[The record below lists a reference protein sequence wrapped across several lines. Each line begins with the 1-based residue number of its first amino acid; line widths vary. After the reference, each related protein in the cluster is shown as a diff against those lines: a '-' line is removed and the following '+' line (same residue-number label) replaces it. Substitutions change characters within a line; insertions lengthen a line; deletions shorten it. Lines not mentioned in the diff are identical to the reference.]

1 MFCQNCG
8 KKLRENAK
16 FCSSC
21 GAKIENFDPTQN
33 FLSSVQTE
41 NADNLSETVIQ
52 HTRYGDS
59 AGNSIVKPYKS
70 NVDLKKIVI
79 SAVLLLVILLT
90 LSGLGKL
97 FGNGGKNYEKQLIGE
112 WYADP
117 EMGRFTDEPYL
128 TIFSDGTY
136 TTQWGY
142 GVGHWSIVN
151 DDQLKLVDFYGY
163 IENLIDGT
171 FTPMRIISIR
181 DNCLVLETSDGNE
194 QVTFYDEPVD

>member
-70 NVDLKKIVI
+70 NVDLKKNCDLCCASFGYPAYFVR
-79 SAVLLLVILLT
+79 
-90 LSGLGKL
+90 LG
-97 FGNGGKNYEKQLIGE
+97 E
-112 WYADP
+112 
-117 EMGRFTDEPYL
+117 
-128 TIFSDGTY
+128 
-136 TTQWGY
+136 
-142 GVGHWSIVN
+142 
-151 DDQLKLVDFYGY
+151 
-163 IENLIDGT
+163 T
-171 FTPMRIISIR
+171 FR
-181 DNCLVLETSDGNE
+181 
-194 QVTFYDEPVD
+194 